1 MIVTVQRF
9 VGRASAL
16 VLAVLLCSAALAL
29 PQPVQAA
36 HADQLETAR
45 QPTRPAAAPHEGGE
59 ANLVLPDLSIVSFGG
74 VNGRTLLMGGL
85 VVCTRR
91 CARSRS

>member
-36 HADQLETAR
+36 QADQLETAR
-45 QPTRPAAAPHEGGE
+45 QPAQPIRVRRHRTTLKPRAVLAQQIEVQSPTTQIQ
-59 ANLVLPDLSIVSFGG
+59 ANMQHD
-74 VNGRTLLMGGL
+74 
-85 VVCTRR
+85 
-91 CARSRS
+91 